1 MSALAPDVV
10 VVGAG
15 IVGAC
20 CAWAFAGHGLRV
32 TVVDHAGIGE
42 GATAAG
48 MGHIVLMD
56 DSEAQFELCRYSRQL
71 WCELRES
78 LPREVEWTDCGTLW
92 VAADEDEMREAV
104 RKRDRLT
111 ERDVCTQVLDAQALV
126 EAEPNLRSGLVG
138 GLLQPDDSAIYAPC
152 AARWFLEQAHAE
164 LRLGSRVVDIREG
177 LVILDDRSEIACRFI
192 VLATGEAIRSLL
204 PGLPVRP
211 RKGHLA
217 ITDRYPGWLH
227 HQIVELGY
235 VKSAGGESTESVA
248 FNVQPRATGQVLIGS
263 SRQYGL
269 ETSEVE
275 PRMLGRML
283 RRAIEYMPGLANLSV
298 IRTWTGFRSSTPDKL
313 PVIGPHPVLADV
325 WIATGHEGLGI
336 TMATGTGR
344 LIAES
349 ALNNPVHIPVLPYSV
364 SRFCGVSGSKISNS

>member
-1 MSALAPDVV
+1 MSAPAPDVV
-10 VVGAG
+10 VLGAG

-20 CAWAFAGHGLRV
+20 CAWAFAVQGLRV
-32 TVVDHAGIGE
+32 TVVDQAGIGE

-56 DSEAQFELCRYSRQL
+56 DSEPQFDLCRYSQHL
-71 WCELRES
+71 WRELRGS

-92 VAADEDEMREAV
+92 VAADDDEMCEAV
-104 RKRDRLT
+104 RKHHRLAA
-111 ERDVCTQVLDAQALV
+111 RGVCTQLLDARALA
-126 EAEPNLRSGLVG
+126 EAEPNLRPGLAG
-138 GLLQPDDSAIYAPC
+138 GLLQPEDSAIYAPC
-152 AARWFLEQAHAE
+152 ASRWLLSQAKAE
-164 LRLGSRVVDIREG
+164 LRLASRVVDIREG
-177 LVILDDRSEIACRFI
+177 LVILEDRSEIACRFI
-192 VLATGEAIRSLL
+192 VLATGEAIRSLV

-217 ITDRYPGWLH
+217 ITNRYPGWLH

-263 SRQYGL
+263 SRQYGV

-283 RRAIEYMPGLANLSV
+283 RRSVEYMPGLANLSV
-298 IRTWTGFRSSTPDKL
+298 IRTWTGFRASTPDKL
-313 PVIGPHPVLADV
+313 PVISPHPALADV

-344 LIAES
+344 LVADA
-349 ALNNPVHIPVLPYSV
+349 ALGMPVHIPILPYSV
-364 SRFCGVSGSKISNS
+364 SRFFVVSGSKMRNS